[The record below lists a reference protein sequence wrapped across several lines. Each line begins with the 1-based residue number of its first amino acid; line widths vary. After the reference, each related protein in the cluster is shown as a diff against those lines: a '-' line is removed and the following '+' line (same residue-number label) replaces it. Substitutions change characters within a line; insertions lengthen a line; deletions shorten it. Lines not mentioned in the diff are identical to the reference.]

1 MTAFTCRLPIK
12 RVRNTPFGNPACTK
26 RSSIAIAQPG
36 TFDAC
41 FNTPALPAI
50 SAGAAKRN
58 TCQNG
63 KFHGI
68 TASTTPSGSNAT

>member
-1 MTAFTCRLPIK
+1 MSSVWNSPRSK
-12 RVRNTPFGNPACTK
+12 PAS
-26 RSSIAIAQPG
+26 RRMSSIASAHCG

-41 FNTPALPAI
+41 LSRPTLPAI

-68 TASTTPSGSNAT
+68 TASTGPSGSKRT

>member
-1 MTAFTCRLPIK
+1 M
-12 RVRNTPFGNPACTK
+12 
-26 RSSIAIAQPG
+26 SSIASADCG

-41 FNTPALPAI
+41 LSSPALPAI

-63 KFHGI
+63 KFQGM
-68 TASTTPSGSNAT
+68 TARIGPSGSKRT